1 MLTCRLYTTLA
12 ALLIFT
18 SGVAGQT
25 LLDLSPVP
33 TPAELGVAQEK
44 IRKATNAPVKIAV
57 NGYALAPIDL
67 TKDMKCHIVTGSDK
81 CVEQQYLPKGKDYK
95 GNLVLNE
102 DPACKFRTIAADEKT
117 DRVIIHA
124 TAPGTAT
131 LIWFANV
138 GGKAEVISE
147 YKVIVGNVEPD
158 KPPAPIDNPLT
169 KSLRAAYQL
178 DSVAG
183 IGNKEHLGKLEG
195 VYLALSTADLSKIS
209 TQAQLTEL
217 MANSVKNAGIPD
229 YKLSLTNTRL
239 AIQREYL
246 SRQGITDDA
255 GSDTKPVNEALV
267 KQMFADLAA
276 SLNTINP

>member
-1 MLTCRLYTTLA
+1 MLTCRLCTALTAFILCASTLTA
-12 ALLIFT
+12 
-18 SGVAGQT
+18 QT
-25 LLDLSPVP
+25 LLDLSPAP
-33 TPAELGVAQEK
+33 TQAELGVAQEK
-44 IRKATNAPVKIAV
+44 IRKATNAPVKLAV

-67 TKDMKCHIVTGSDK
+67 SKDMKCHIVTGSDK

-102 DPACKFRTIAADEKT
+102 DPICKFRTIAMDEKT

-158 KPPAPIDNPLT
+158 KPPVPIDTPLT
-169 KSLRAAYQL
+169 KSLRDAYQR

-183 IGNKEHLGKLEG
+183 IGNRDHLEKLEG
-195 VYLALSTADLSKIS
+195 VYQALSNSDLSRVK
-209 TQAQLTEL
+209 TQKELTEL
-217 MANSVKNAGIPD
+217 MVNSVKGAGIPGYD
-229 YKLSLTNTRL
+229 ASLTNTRKAL
-239 AIQREYL
+239 QKEYL
-246 SRQGITDDA
+246 TRQGISDDSA
-255 GSDTKPVNEALV
+255 SDAKPVNQALV
-267 KQMFADLAA
+267 KQMFADFAA
-276 SLNTINP
+276 SLGALTP